1 VLGADA
7 ADIARHMNDHQDD
20 LGAVC
25 DARAN
30 INLVNEFLNRDLDKS
45 LAHELKKIKNENQDV
60 LFNILKEHGHKK

>member
-1 VLGADA
+1 
-7 ADIARHMNDHQDD
+7 

-30 INLVNEFLNRDLDKS
+30 INLVNEFLKRDLDKS

-60 LFNILKEHGHKK
+60 LFNILKERRHKK